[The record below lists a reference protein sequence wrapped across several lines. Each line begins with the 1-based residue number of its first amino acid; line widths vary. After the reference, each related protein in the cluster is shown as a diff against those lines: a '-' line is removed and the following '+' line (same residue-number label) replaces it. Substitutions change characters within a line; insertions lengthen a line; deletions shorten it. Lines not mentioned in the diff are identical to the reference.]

1 MKHTV
6 RTAAFALIL
15 AAIATVASLP
25 TTVQAAT
32 VKPAPKPTVQP
43 GASSDEHPIPTCP
56 PGDPNGCGIYN

>member
-25 TTVQAAT
+25 TAVQAAT

-43 GASSDEHPIPTCP
+43 SASPDSHPVPNCP
-56 PGDPNGCGIYN
+56 INDPNGCGIYN